1 LTPSLAGSA
10 ELFRFLAI
18 GVDVAHA
25 AAMIAWGAGLP
36 LLVWH
41 RYARLSRAYT
51 WFAAVFVVLSVASQW
66 ALGECFLTRIAREFW
81 FRGGGFRDGVPFT
94 VLFTNAV
101 AGIRPSTRT
110 AVIIWEAAVLATSV
124 GSLWSFYRHARR
136 DARPSRDRSGSVRPS
151 EPRDQQAC

>member
-1 LTPSLAGSA
+1 MTPSLASSA
-10 ELFRFLAI
+10 EVFRFLAI

-25 AAMIAWGAGLP
+25 SAMIAWGAGLP

-51 WFAAVFVVLSVASQW
+51 WFAAVFVVSSVASQW
-66 ALGECFLTRIAREFW
+66 VLGECFLTRIAREFW

-136 DARPSRDRSGSVRPS
+136 RAREPRERHSPERPSAS
-151 EPRDQQAC
+151 RDQQVC